1 MLSSFPVSFK
11 VWCWQVRLH
20 SILQVHR
27 GLFFYELNWEKA
39 GWSCCLRLPAA
50 LTRPP
55 QELLLWKV
63 KRVIWQVQGIYSVNA
78 ATSLSNTA
86 YVIKTKYNE
95 KVTGFLLCSQHILL
109 TKRNIFVF
117 LFSDP
122 FLEEKLYL
130 VVPSIFLC
138 LFCTFLFLVLLKASL
153 FVFHLALFFSY
164 LSLV

>member
-1 MLSSFPVSFK
+1 MLSSFLVSFK
-11 VWCWQVRLH
+11 VWHWQVHLH

-95 KVTGFLLCSQHILL
+95 KVTGFLLCSEHILL

-130 VVPSIFLC
+130 VVPPVVFLSAC
-138 LFCTFLFLVLLKASL
+138 FYILVLVLYVFVLGAS
-153 FVFHLALFFSY
+153 
-164 LSLV
+164 

>member
-11 VWCWQVRLH
+11 VWCWQVCLH

-130 VVPSIFLC
+130 VVPPVVFLSAC
-138 LFCTFLFLVLLKASL
+138 FYILVLVLYVFVLGAS
-153 FVFHLALFFSY
+153 
-164 LSLV
+164 